1 VLLDSLK
8 SLIQPGDK
16 LIYQRF
22 TFHAEI
28 LKSMVKLV
36 NSMLVCHDEKYL
48 MELNTKVRT
57 LYFESLNA
65 YRTNTAHLAKT
76 FITPIDR
83 EAVHELYIRLHS
95 ACRGVFFTSRSLTW
109 VLFDSEDKQLIE
121 MGGLLGRGADVLT
134 QLIEQIGK
142 PERVRVLQLAAEMHS
157 IRREMDLTY
166 EYALVKLFEEEKSP
180 ATFIRRQELFSA
192 LRDSLEVCQEIAHTG
207 ENIVLTHVG

>member
-1 VLLDSLK
+1 
-8 SLIQPGDK
+8 
-16 LIYQRF
+16 
-22 TFHAEI
+22 
-28 LKSMVKLV
+28 
-36 NSMLVCHDEKYL
+36 
-48 MELNTKVRT
+48 
-57 LYFESLNA
+57 
-65 YRTNTAHLAKT
+65 
-76 FITPIDR
+76 
-83 EAVHELYIRLHS
+83 
-95 ACRGVFFTSRSLTW
+95 
-109 VLFDSEDKQLIE
+109 

-142 PERVRVLQLAAEMHS
+142 PERERVLQLAAEMHS